1 MNLNSLPPHPTFMK
15 LLDYPS
21 QTQDSKQIKHQKTKG
36 NYKKDM
42 CSLCPWKYENNF

>member
-1 MNLNSLPPHPTFMK
+1 MNLNSLPHQPAFMK

-36 NYKKDM
+36 NY
-42 CSLCPWKYENNF
+42 